1 MMRLVLML
9 TLFSVSSICIS
20 QERISG
26 EFTTKHIIW
35 PHIVQLNGPMVETN
49 EGSKKMIVKGGYL
62 ANAFL
67 IFDSTNPVIPN
78 NSIAASQGIMFVEQV
93 GADITLKGR
102 TRWMLNEEDHIYGIV
117 RRNDGT
123 MAEEDAGGNGLIII
137 TGGSGKLSG
146 IRGKCKY
153 YVKYLD
159 LGYAVNREK
168 CKWYIK
174 GK

>member
-1 MMRLVLML
+1 M
-9 TLFSVSSICIS
+9 
-20 QERISG
+20 
-26 EFTTKHIIW
+26 
-35 PHIVQLNGPMVETN
+35 
-49 EGSKKMIVKGGYL
+49 
-62 ANAFL
+62 NAFL
-67 IFDSTNPVIPN
+67 IFDSTNPLTPN
-78 NSIAASQGIMFVEQV
+78 NSIAAAQGIMFVEQV

-123 MAEEDAGGNGLIII
+123 MAKEDAGGNGLIII

-146 IRGKCKY
+146 IRSKCKY

-159 LGYAVNREK
+159 LGYAENRHQ